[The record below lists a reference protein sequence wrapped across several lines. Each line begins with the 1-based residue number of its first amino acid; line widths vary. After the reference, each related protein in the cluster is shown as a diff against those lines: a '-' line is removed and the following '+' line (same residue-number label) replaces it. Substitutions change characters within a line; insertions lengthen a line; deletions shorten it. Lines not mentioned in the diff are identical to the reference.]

1 MYDKRQNI
9 MCKMQ
14 LSTMI
19 NAIPDNDIHILL
31 EVVKRFIP
39 FDIDDIETP
48 EDTAAHLQAMKEY
61 EAGETIA
68 FEDVNWN

>member
-1 MYDKRQNI
+1 MNERA
-9 MCKMQ
+9 Q

-39 FDIDDIETP
+39 LEIDDIETP

-61 EAGETIA
+61 EAGKTIA
-68 FEDVNWN
+68 FEDVNWD